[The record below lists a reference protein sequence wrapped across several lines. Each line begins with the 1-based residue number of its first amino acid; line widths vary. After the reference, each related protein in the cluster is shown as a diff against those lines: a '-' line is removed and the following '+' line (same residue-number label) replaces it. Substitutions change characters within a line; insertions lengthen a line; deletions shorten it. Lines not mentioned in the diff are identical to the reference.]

1 MKWKN
6 KISSATPFIVIIAI
20 VLLQTYFPNPYW
32 WFLLLLIPIVPILCG
47 LIKIRFS
54 YELLCVTAFVIMG
67 LALPNHPWHP
77 AWVILLTIP
86 IYHIF
91 IDKKDDDK
99 IEVKGTKKD

>member
-6 KISSATPFIVIIAI
+6 KISSVTPFIVIIAI
-20 VLLQTYFPNPYW
+20 VLLQTYVPNPYW

-54 YELLCVTAFVIMG
+54 YELLCVAAFLTMG
-67 LALPNHPWHP
+67 LALPDHPWHP

-91 IDKKDDDK
+91 MDKKNDYK
-99 IEVKGTKKD
+99 IEVKETKKD